1 MTYAHRQDIFDADS
15 HMMEPADWL
24 ARFAA
29 PAVREAL
36 APYLEGDNH
45 AQERLAAAEQA
56 RQARKID
63 PTLAQSAD
71 EAFMSMR
78 YKGFEALGAWDREER
93 RHVNDLLG
101 FQESLMFPTTAFNQV
116 LASPSET
123 VFHGAVTALNHG
135 LAHFC
140 ESDPRL
146 RASAYIPLGA
156 GPQRALEHLQEALHQ
171 GACFLIDETLR

>member
-45 AQERLAAAEQA
+45 AHERLAAAEQA

-101 FQESLMFPTTAFNQV
+101 FQESLMFPYDSFQSGPRQPIGNG
-116 LASPSET
+116 LSRRRDGPKPWPCPLLRKRSPPSRI
-123 VFHGAVTALNHG
+123 G
-135 LAHFC
+135 LY
-140 ESDPRL
+140 P
-146 RASAYIPLGA
+146 A
-156 GPQRALEHLQEALHQ
+156 GRRSPK
-171 GACFLIDETLR
+171 GP